1 MKLKLTSILLT
12 FLLAAAIAVGTAGI
26 ASSAA
31 EAGLGKC
38 TNLRWSDTAVLK
50 WDKVENT
57 NTYQI
62 VVTLCN
68 GTRKYSDSLI
78 VTDQTSCDLEDTIVA
93 LIGANMSSADGASYR
108 VEASVQALTTDTGKY
123 MDGGSAHARR
133 IR

>member
-31 EAGLGKC
+31 EVGLGKC

-68 GTRKYSDSLI
+68 GTRKYSFFCMISSI
-78 VTDQTSCDLEDTIVA
+78 V
-93 LIGANMSSADGASYR
+93 
-108 VEASVQALTTDTGKY
+108 
-123 MDGGSAHARR
+123 
-133 IR
+133 